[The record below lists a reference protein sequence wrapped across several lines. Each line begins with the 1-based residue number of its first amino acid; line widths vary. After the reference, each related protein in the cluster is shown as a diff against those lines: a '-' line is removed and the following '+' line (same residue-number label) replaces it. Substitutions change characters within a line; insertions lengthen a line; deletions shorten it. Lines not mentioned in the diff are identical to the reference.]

1 MTLQSLCHGSAMR
14 RSCLA
19 AVLATSLL
27 CAPTQADPTRN
38 DYPTQARVEY
48 VNDCIA
54 ANGASLSSLYQCSC
68 VIDRIAEQLTYDD
81 FVEAST
87 YSRYASLPG
96 EAGGLFRDS
105 DKARKLAKLFRDT
118 EAEASRQCGL
128 GPGGD
133 R

>member
-14 RSCLA
+14 LRPA
-19 AVLATSLL
+19 AVFAGCLL
-27 CAPTQADPTRN
+27 CAVTHADPARN

-54 ANGASLSSLYQCSC
+54 KTGGKLSSLYQCSC
-68 VIDRIAEQLTYDD
+68 VIDRIAEQLAYED

-87 YSRYASLPG
+87 FSRYASLPG

-105 DKARKLAKLFRDT
+105 DKAKRLAKLFRDL
-118 EAEASRQCGL
+118 ESDAGRQCGL
-128 GPGGD
+128 GS
-133 R
+133 